1 MFQVQLLLSQPISAL
16 ADDILDSGSDVS
28 ARGTPAARSQQQT
41 PVNPSG
47 SRQQTPVNSTAPF
60 SKPAR
65 TKKPANGTSRENLN
79 ASTSSSLAQQQQK
92 NNLSSRKHRSD
103 SIDSSDLDIEN
114 FIPPEAMSPLTIG
127 SHSSPVRD
135 VTAAGQNRALSP
147 GELSSSGQ
155 QGHVIARTTSSAE
168 QPQDEFSS
176 DEELELQAALAK
188 QLSTSSRSLREL
200 QQQQHQQQQ
209 QQTTSGRA
217 NATPSRG
224 LYNNLQPGEQYDL
237 RLVKVNNSFGL
248 NIAVSHVRM

>member
-1 MFQVQLLLSQPISAL
+1 
-16 ADDILDSGSDVS
+16 
-28 ARGTPAARSQQQT
+28 
-41 PVNPSG
+41 
-47 SRQQTPVNSTAPF
+47 
-60 SKPAR
+60 
-65 TKKPANGTSRENLN
+65 
-79 ASTSSSLAQQQQK
+79 
-92 NNLSSRKHRSD
+92 
-103 SIDSSDLDIEN
+103 
-114 FIPPEAMSPLTIG
+114 MSPLTIG

-188 QLSTSSRSLREL
+188 ELSTSSRSLREL
-200 QQQQHQQQQ
+200 QHQQQ

-217 NATPSRG
+217 SATPSRG

>member
-1 MFQVQLLLSQPISAL
+1 MQLLLSQPISAL

-28 ARGTPAARSQQQT
+28 ARGTPAARSRQQT

-79 ASTSSSLAQQQQK
+79 ASTSSSFAQQQQK

-155 QGHVIARTTSSAE
+155 QGHVIRTTSSAE
-168 QPQDEFSS
+168 RQQDEFSS

-200 QQQQHQQQQ
+200 QSQQQHQQQQ
-209 QQTTSGRA
+209 Q
-217 NATPSRG
+217 AT
-224 LYNNLQPGEQYDL
+224 
-237 RLVKVNNSFGL
+237 
-248 NIAVSHVRM
+248 